1 MTEIIKL
8 ENELLSRLKLKKKN
22 SNVYYAQEYPFF
34 LETDD
39 LDNLI
44 TLSGMKNIDKFR
56 ICMHKNDKAHI
67 QEMLLILLKP
77 QFIKPHKQEKSTI
90 SYHVIEG
97 LAELRLY
104 DDNGNVEF
112 VRNLSST
119 ESGIQHIR
127 LEANKFRSIRSI
139 SNSFVYLEIANGPF
153 RDSNTI
159 WL

>member
-1 MTEIIKL
+1 MSKTQSL
-8 ENELLSRLKLKKKN
+8 EFELFDNLKIFKKN

-39 LDNLI
+39 LDSLI
-44 TLSGMKNIDKFR
+44 ALSKLNNIDKFR

-67 QEMLLILLKP
+67 QEMLLILLRP
-77 QFIKPHKQEKSTI
+77 QFIKPHKQEKSTV
-90 SYHVIEG
+90 SYHVLKG

-127 LEANKFRSIRSI
+127 LEANRFRSIKSLSDYFI
-139 SNSFVYLEIANGPF
+139 YLEISIGPF
-153 RDSNTI
+153 QDSDTI